1 MSFGDVFYKTL
12 IEGGSYLTILK
23 GLWVTMEISLLSV
36 IIGTTLGALVCAA
49 RMCKNNLV
57 QVAASVYIAVL
68 RGSPVLLLL
77 MLMYYVVFARSDLSA
92 PLIAVVAFSLNI
104 SAHVAECFRAA
115 FSATDK
121 MQAEAARTLG
131 FSRWQ
136 AFRLI
141 SLPQAAKIAKP
152 TYQSTLVNLI
162 QWTSVVG
169 YVTITDLTRVINN
182 IGSRTMQPLFMIL
195 VGMLLYLA
203 LAYLCYGAFALTEV
217 VSRIKAE
224 RRSAQ

>member
-1 MSFGDVFYKTL
+1 MRFTELFYQTL
-12 IEGGSYLTILK
+12 IEGGSWLTILK
-23 GLWVTMEISLLSV
+23 GLWVTVEISLLSV
-36 IIGTTLGALVCAA
+36 LVGTALGALVCAA
-49 RMCKNNLV
+49 KMCKNRLV
-57 QVAASVYIAVL
+57 QSATAVYIAVL

-92 PLIAVVAFSLNI
+92 PLIAVAAFSLNV
-104 SAHVAECFRAA
+104 SAHAAECFRAA
-115 FSATDK
+115 LTATDK

-131 FSRWQ
+131 FSGWQ

-203 LAYLCYGAFALTEV
+203 LAYLCYGAFALAET
-217 VSRIKAE
+217 VSSKKAE
-224 RRSAQ
+224 RRRAQ